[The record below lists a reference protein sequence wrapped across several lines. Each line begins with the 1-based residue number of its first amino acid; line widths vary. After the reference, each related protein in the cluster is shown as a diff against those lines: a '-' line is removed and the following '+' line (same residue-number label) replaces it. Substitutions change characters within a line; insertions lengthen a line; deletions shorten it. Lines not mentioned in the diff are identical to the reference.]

1 MKALFTLMF
10 SVALSLAASVTAN
23 TYTTITALKADS
35 LIKAHQ
41 AASDLVILDVRTF
54 ADFTAERIDKSIN
67 LDYFATDFTQSLAKL
82 DKNKVYLVYCASG
95 NRSNAT
101 MNKMR
106 DLNFR
111 TVFNLQGGLPAWKAA
126 GLPTVR
132 GAGSGTDESKIPAFL
147 VKLYPNPV
155 TDLSVLEI
163 DGYFEGEVTVELLS
177 SIGSL
182 VLRKKLASGSV
193 LTING
198 HNLSGGLYFYRVILP
213 GKIVRSG
220 KFQVGR

>member
-1 MKALFTLMF
+1 MKALFTLMLV
-10 SVALSLAASVTAN
+10 VALSLATSVTAN
-23 TYTTITALKADS
+23 TYTSITAQQADS

-41 AASDLVILDVRTF
+41 AAGNLVILDVRQSD
-54 ADFTAERIDKSIN
+54 AFTAERIDKAIN
-67 LDYFATDFTQSLAKL
+67 LDYFAMDFAQALAKL

-95 NRSNAT
+95 TRSNAT

-106 DLNFR
+106 DLNFK
-111 TVFNLQGGLPAWKAA
+111 TVFNMLGGLPAWKAA
-126 GLPTVR
+126 GLPTVK
-132 GAGSGTDESKIPAFL
+132 GAGSGVDTESLPAIT

-163 DGYFEGEVTVELLS
+163 EGDFDGEATVEFLN
-177 SIGSL
+177 SIGSV
-182 VLRKKLASGSV
+182 VLRKKIPSNSL

-198 HNLSGGLYFYRVILP
+198 RNLSAGLYFYRVILS

-220 KFQVGR
+220 KFQVGG